1 MPTFT
6 FPDIQ
11 INLDYFFALG
21 QLSVPE
27 LIWRLFLDGGWVLVV
42 WVFIQAWW
50 LRFKAKKSADFA
62 STVNYTVLAVQVPK
76 ATEQTPMAMESVF
89 SQLASLHARFGWW
102 DEKVRGMF
110 NPKISLEIISIDGYI
125 HFYIRIPSKWRDL
138 VEAAI
143 YSQYSDAEI
152 METSDYTL
160 KVPEKFPDPLW
171 DITGLEY
178 VLKKHWAYPIRTY
191 TGFEHSAA
199 ENKFKDP
206 LVGLYEAMNTL
217 KSGEQLWIQLLLS
230 PADDSWT
237 KQAGEVLGKFTG
249 KKAVAQGGPLA
260 QLGAATL
267 AWPAFLVEHAT
278 GVDMTGTAATPVKKE
293 EPKKP
298 ELSPGEKKAYEGI
311 SQKLGKHAFATKI
324 RVVYVAKRDVLSKGR
339 LVAIKGVMNQFGS
352 IDMNTF
358 KGFGAVTPR
367 PGGFFSRNQEGLMKA
382 ALIKAYRSRSGSGAT
397 AYYLNTEELATL
409 YHFPMLDVKAPLLV
423 KTEAKRG
430 EAPTGLPTAEH
441 HYVPSIRQGEIED

>member
-27 LIWRLFLDGGWVLVV
+27 LLWRLFLDGGWILVV
-42 WVFIQAWW
+42 WVAIQVWW
-50 LRFKAKKSADFA
+50 LRFKAKKSAQFA
-62 STVNYTVLAVQVPK
+62 ATVSYTVLAVQVPK

-89 SQLASLHARFGWW
+89 SQLASLHAHFGWW
-102 DEKVRGMF
+102 DEKVKGMF
-110 NPKISLEIISIDGYI
+110 NPKISLEIASIDGYI
-125 HFYIRIPSKWRDL
+125 HFYIRLPSKWRDL
-138 VEAAI
+138 IEAAI

-152 METSDYTL
+152 MEAADYTL
-160 KVPEKFPDPLW
+160 KVPEQFPDPLW

-191 TGFEHSAA
+191 SGFEHSAA

-206 LVGLYEAMNTL
+206 LTGLFEAMNTL
-217 KSGEQLWIQLLLS
+217 KPGEQIWIQLLLS
-230 PADDSWT
+230 PADDGWV
-237 KQAGEVLGKFTG
+237 KKADEVIGKFTG
-249 KKAVAQGGPLA
+249 KKAVPKTNLLDKA
-260 QLGAATL
+260 GAALL
-267 AWPAFLVEHAT
+267 AWPAHIVAQAT
-278 GVDMTGTAATPVKKE
+278 GVDLTGTAVAPVKKE

-298 ELSPGEKKAYEGI
+298 ELSPGERKAFEAI
-311 SQKLGKHAFATKI
+311 TQKLGKHAFATKI
-324 RVVYVAKRDVLSKGR
+324 RVVYVAKREVFTKNR
-339 LVAIKGVMNQFGS
+339 LTAIKGVMNQFGT

-367 PGGFFSRNQEGLMKA
+367 PGGMFSRNQESLMKG
-382 ALIKAYRSRSGSGAT
+382 ALIKAYRGRSGSGAT
-397 AYYLNTEELATL
+397 AFFMNTEELATL

-430 EAPTGLPTAEH
+430 EAPTGLPTADL
-441 HYVPSIRQGEIED
+441 YVSPRIRSAQDEE